1 MSETE
6 RNNGAALLYLTCGRS
21 ASTHSSPRQ
30 MPAAPA
36 TAPRHGEMGQSAC
49 PMLPGKLPTG
59 LCPSPGNARYQPST
73 AASFCPSCCLFAQQS
88 PKARPHT
95 CWPSRDRQAL
105 SQLLCVLYAGDQDL
119 QELHLPSYRCYSP
132 EVKPFAILF
141 FQQQLFN
148 HVAMRW
154 SNHCHPVVLGE
165 RPQPQ
170 TRTWAPGCWI
180 GNYHPEFIG
189 SVGARYE

>member
-1 MSETE
+1 MWVDTSPQQKQRVHTALKSTAPTLPHFSCQGTACGDTAIKRSTVSETE

-59 LCPSPGNARYQPST
+59 LCPSPGNTRYQPST

-95 CWPSRDRQAL
+95 
-105 SQLLCVLYAGDQDL
+105 LLTL
-119 QELHLPSYRCYSP
+119 
-132 EVKPFAILF
+132 
-141 FQQQLFN
+141 
-148 HVAMRW
+148 
-154 SNHCHPVVLGE
+154 
-165 RPQPQ
+165 
-170 TRTWAPGCWI
+170 T
-180 GNYHPEFIG
+180 
-189 SVGARYE
+189 